1 MLRAGGEYRD
11 SGHRGK
17 AQVSSARFR
26 TSISEDG
33 NDRNRRDLKNTQ
45 LQPYSSYMNT
55 LPHFT
60 AFIASLPLVLS
71 PQAFGLASDYGL
83 GESIS
88 HPDTWPPRLVD
99 LAKLPSRV
107 AGYFINQDDYFAFTG
122 DTAGFRACLDTCT
135 GLAEFAPTTLHIHKG
150 KGTFQPLDKVKKP
163 LPCDWQLDVIN
174 QHWRAAKPNPT
185 GPKYSLELHVWLDGA
200 VDVTAIKLPPSMKTI
215 KE

>member
-1 MLRAGGEYRD
+1 
-11 SGHRGK
+11 
-17 AQVSSARFR
+17 
-26 TSISEDG
+26 
-33 NDRNRRDLKNTQ
+33 
-45 LQPYSSYMNT
+45 MNT
-55 LPHFT
+55 LRHLT
-60 AFIASLPLVLS
+60 ALVASLLLVFS
-71 PQAFGLASDYGL
+71 PQAFGLASDYGP

-122 DTAGFRACLDTCT
+122 DTAGFQTCLDTCIA
-135 GLAEFAPTTLHIHKG
+135 LSEFGPTTLHIHKG
-150 KGTFQPLDKVKKP
+150 KGAFQPLDKGKEP

-174 QHWRAAKPNPT
+174 QQWRATEPNPK

-200 VDVTAIKLPPSMKTI
+200 VDVAAIKLPLTINTI